1 MKGKKKSVKKLKRV
15 LLIVAVISL
24 LLPFVLA
31 IPRLMKYNKIQ
42 QATVEL
48 ISATASDIDINADYD
63 TKLRKV
69 RSKFDSTM
77 YCMMVGNNSDKCKDY
92 RSNITTIEK
101 STKKILNELYGYEL
115 DIDIG
120 YYPSDYLEEKNLF
133 DLVLTGN
140 VFSYVLFIASETVM
154 LVSVVLLIRAN
165 KESKE
170 QIEATNDSVIITKS
184 NKKTSTI
191 LIKDIQSVESIS
203 RNGIFLKGAAFK
215 EKIHLIEN
223 NEEIKNY
230 ILEKMSDIASSITP
244 SNVSNADELKKFKQL
259 LDEGLISQ
267 EEYDLKKKELLNL

>member
-48 ISATASDIDINADYD
+48 VSATASDIDINADYD
-63 TKLRKV
+63 TKLWKV

-77 YCMMVGNNSDKCKDY
+77 YCMMVGNNSDKCKNY

-101 STKKILNELYGYEL
+101 STKQLLNDLYGYEL

-267 EEYDLKKKELLNL
+267 EEYELKKKELLNL